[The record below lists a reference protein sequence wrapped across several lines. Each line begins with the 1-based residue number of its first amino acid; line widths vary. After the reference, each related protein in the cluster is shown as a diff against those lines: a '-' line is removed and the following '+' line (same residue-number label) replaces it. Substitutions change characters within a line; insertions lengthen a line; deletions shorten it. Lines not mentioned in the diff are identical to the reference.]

1 MKKKKVLLINSNTET
16 APYPVPPVG
25 LCLVASSLSHDFD
38 VHLYD
43 GTFDGGRGLAMVIAD
58 MAPDYIGLGIRN
70 IDDVVMENNVSYID
84 TIQRKFV
91 DIIHQSSRAP
101 LILGGAGYSLFS
113 RSLLALFD
121 ADFGVIGEGEIAFP
135 ALLAALESNR
145 DPSHIPGIIHRTTG
159 SEGRFSN
166 RPYRQKQTDPL
177 FSNIDSFVDFTPYT
191 KKGSYPIQTKRGC
204 IHRCLYCSYPLIE
217 GSSYRLRSPK
227 SVVDE
232 IEDAVLRL
240 DTVTFEIVDSTLNDP
255 LEHALAICQEIVARD
270 LRVRLRSMGVNPGS
284 VTRDLIIWM
293 KKAGFVQI
301 DCSADTAS
309 PAMLSSLRKGYD
321 LTKLEGAAQLITE
334 FDMPTMWFFIL
345 GGPGETAQTI
355 DESFD
360 FIDRFV
366 NPNDMVHITEGL
378 RIYPR
383 TGLYNTALKE
393 GVIDAADPL
402 LDSVFYVSPDIGK
415 TALIEKVVKACR
427 IRPNCVRAV
436 ESTPSPEMIQQAM
449 KLRQEQQ
456 LTEPMF
462 RTFLR
467 IRRSRMA
474 GIS

>member
-1 MKKKKVLLINSNTET
+1 MTKKKVLLINSNTET

-25 LCLVASSLSHDFD
+25 LCLVASSLRHHFD
-38 VHLYD
+38 VRLFD
-43 GTFDGGRGLAMVIAD
+43 GTFSSGKRLAQVIAD

-70 IDDVVMENNVSYID
+70 IDDVVMENNISYIEP
-84 TIQRKFV
+84 IKREFV
-91 DIIHQSSRAP
+91 DVIHRSSGAP

-121 ADFGVIGEGEIAFP
+121 ADFGIVGEGEIAFP

-145 DPSHIPGIIHRTTG
+145 DPARVPGVICRTTG
-159 SEGRFSN
+159 RRMR
-166 RPYRQKQTDPL
+166 RPYRQKQTDSL
-177 FSNIDSFVDFTPYT
+177 FSNIDSFVDFAPY
-191 KKGSYPIQTKRGC
+191 KKKSSYPIQTKRGC

-217 GSSYRLRSPK
+217 GTTYRLRSPK

-232 IEDAVLRL
+232 IEDAVSRL
-240 DTVTFEIVDSTLNDP
+240 GTVTFEIVDSTLNDP
-255 LEHALAICQEIVARD
+255 LEHALAICQEIVSRD

-284 VTRDLIIWM
+284 VTKELITWM

-301 DCSADTAS
+301 DCSADSAS
-309 PAMLSSLRKGYD
+309 PTLLSSLRKGYNRK
-321 LTKLEGAAQLITE
+321 KLEEAAQLITD
-334 FDMPTMWFFIL
+334 FDMPTMWFFIF

-378 RIYPR
+378 RIYPK

-402 LDSVFYVSPDIGK
+402 LDSVFYVSPSIGK
-415 TALIEKVVKACR
+415 TALIDKVIDACR
-427 IRPNCVRAV
+427 TRPNCVRAV
-436 ESTPSPEMIQQAM
+436 DSTPDPAMIQQAI
-449 KLRQEQQ
+449 KLRQEQE

-467 IRRSRMA
+467 IRRSRMEGA
-474 GIS
+474 G

>member
-25 LCLVASSLSHDFD
+25 LCLVASSLRPHFD
-38 VHLYD
+38 VRLYD
-43 GTFDGGRGLAMVIAD
+43 GTFDSGKGLAQVIAD

-70 IDDVVMENNVSYID
+70 IDDVVMENNVSYIE
-84 TIQRKFV
+84 TIKREFV
-91 DIIHQSSRAP
+91 DVIHRSSRAP

-113 RSLLALFD
+113 RPLLALFN
-121 ADFGVIGEGEIAFP
+121 ADFGVVGEGETAFP

-145 DPSHIPGIIHRTTG
+145 DPAHIPGAVCRTTG

-166 RPYRQKQTDPL
+166 RPYRQKQTDSL

-217 GSSYRLRSPK
+217 GTTYRLRSPK

-232 IEDAVLRL
+232 IEDAVSRL
-240 DTVTFEIVDSTLNDP
+240 GTVTFEIVDSTLNDP
-255 LEHALAICQEIVARD
+255 LEHALAICREIVSRD

-284 VTRDLIIWM
+284 VTKELIYWM

-309 PAMLSSLRKGYD
+309 PTLLSSLRKGYNRK
-321 LTKLEGAAQLITE
+321 TLEQAAQLITE
-334 FDMPTMWFFIL
+334 FDMPTMWFFIF

-360 FIDRFV
+360 FVDRFV

-378 RIYPR
+378 RIYPK
-383 TGLYNTALKE
+383 TGLHDTALKE
-393 GVIDAADPL
+393 GVIEATDPL
-402 LDSVFYVSPDIGK
+402 LDSVFYVSPSIGK
-415 TALIEKVVKACR
+415 TALIDKVVDACR
-427 IRPNCVRAV
+427 TRPNCVRAV
-436 ESTPSPEMIQQAM
+436 DSTPDPAMIQQAI
-449 KLRQEQQ
+449 KLRQEHG

-474 GIS
+474 GLD